1 MKIGIRREDK
11 SKWEARIPLVPTDM
25 AALQRDHDLEF
36 LVQPS
41 DQRAYRAEE
50 FTSAGIQVTEDLSA
64 CPVILGVKEIPTTR
78 FEPGKTYVFFSHT
91 IKGQPYNMAMLRRLM
106 NLGCNLIDY
115 ERILNDVGQRV
126 VFFGVHAGLAGMLD
140 TLWAFG
146 QRLQKR
152 GIESPLGD
160 LKQALGYRSLS
171 EAENHLRAI
180 GDRCRDTESLASL
193 GPVIVGITGA
203 GRVSQGAQ
211 QICDLLK
218 PETLKVSEL
227 SDISELTDGEFYK
240 VVFEERDM
248 VVRKD
253 GGDFDLEEYYTSP
266 HLYESCFAQYLPK
279 LSMLVNC
286 IYWEEKYPRLVT
298 KRDLADL

>member
-50 FTSAGIQVTEDLSA
+50 FEAAGVQVTEDLSA

-146 QRLQKR
+146 QRLQR
-152 GIESPLGD
+152 QGVESPLGD
-160 LKQALGYRSLS
+160 LKQALGYRSLA

-180 GDRCRDTESLASL
+180 GDRCRDKESLAAL
-193 GPVIVGITGA
+193 GPVIIGITGT

-211 QICDLLK
+211 QVCDLLK
-218 PETLKVSEL
+218 PEMLKVSEL

-240 VVFEERDM
+240 VVFEEKDM
-248 VVRKD
+248 VLRKD
-253 GGDFDLEEYYTSP
+253 GGPFDLQEYYTSP
-266 HLYESCFAQYLPK
+266 NLYEG
-279 LSMLVNC
+279 
-286 IYWEEKYPRLVT
+286 
-298 KRDLADL
+298 